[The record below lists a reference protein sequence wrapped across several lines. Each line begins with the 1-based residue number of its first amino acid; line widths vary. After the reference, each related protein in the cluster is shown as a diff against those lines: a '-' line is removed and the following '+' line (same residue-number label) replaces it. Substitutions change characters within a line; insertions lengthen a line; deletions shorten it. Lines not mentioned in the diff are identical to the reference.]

1 MGPKNFRFKVFSLVL
16 VLRVQVLVLRSKGL
30 DSKVSGLDN
39 KPKGSNSIPERFY
52 ARAKRRDR
60 FPRDG
65 WHRPL
70 PCRVSVRF
78 WETAICGRGAAVKR
92 VNERARGRIKCS
104 SASRSSLS
112 VEGLPVHSAIKLIW
126 MNSAALPARH
136 TALSYMH
143 LLCDIIIYI

>member
-1 MGPKNFRFKVFSLVL
+1 MGSKNFRFKAFSLVL

-52 ARAKRRDR
+52 ARAKRQDR

-78 WETAICGRGAAVKR
+78 
-92 VNERARGRIKCS
+92 
-104 SASRSSLS
+104 
-112 VEGLPVHSAIKLIW
+112 
-126 MNSAALPARH
+126 
-136 TALSYMH
+136 
-143 LLCDIIIYI
+143 